1 MRMNTLKD
9 RIANWE
15 ILQTNVKPQLAESP
29 QLTNDLT
36 QLERVLADAKALEA
50 DRGGHVTALAAS
62 ARERQALVDEGD
74 AVFRRLTLALRAK
87 FGPKSEKLFTYGV
100 VPEKTRRRKAT
111 TVKAPPVVAPAGA
124 KAAEAAEDPSASG

>member
-15 ILQTNVKPQLAESP
+15 ILQTNVKPQLPESP
-29 QLTNDLT
+29 QLTDDLN
-36 QLERVLADAKALEA
+36 QLERVLTDAKALEA

-62 ARERQALVDEGD
+62 ARRRQALVDEGD

-100 VPEKTRRRKAT
+100 APEKARRRKT
-111 TVKAPPVVAPAGA
+111 TEVKAPPVVAKAGA
-124 KAAEAAEDPSASG
+124 KAAETPEEPPASA